1 MHSLATNRSA
11 FIAALFVVCC
21 GQAPADSEIYASA
34 ETIEVGCG
42 GGIAG
47 IIEFVSVH
55 RDGRVDYNLKGF
67 AVPPPGPDSVT
78 KAKVDG
84 WFAALEAA
92 RFFEHESPERENY
105 PDAMHCGILLV
116 GPRHSHYLELE
127 SAPAWAPELRRVFEE
142 VGGLI
147 PGK

>member
-1 MHSLATNRSA
+1 
-11 FIAALFVVCC
+11 
-21 GQAPADSEIYASA
+21 
-34 ETIEVGCG
+34 
-42 GGIAG
+42 
-47 IIEFVSVH
+47 
-55 RDGRVDYNLKGF
+55 VDYKLKGF

-127 SAPAWAPELRRVFEE
+127 SAPAWAPEIRRVFEE